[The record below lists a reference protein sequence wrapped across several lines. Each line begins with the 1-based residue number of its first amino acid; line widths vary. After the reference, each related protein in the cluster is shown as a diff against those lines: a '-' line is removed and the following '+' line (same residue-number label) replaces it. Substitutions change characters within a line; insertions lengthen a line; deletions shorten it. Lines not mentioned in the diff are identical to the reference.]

1 MNVPRKPRPA
11 PDAGLA
17 QERLLLSEVLKL
29 LGRSLAPEVV
39 LREMLHLLSELLGL
53 NRGRLVL
60 LDDLDTPRSEGR
72 SSDTGRSDGRRSNAA
87 RSPTA
92 TTASVRHAYGLTRTE
107 MARGRYE
114 VGEGITGLV
123 LATGQAM
130 IVQDIDQEPRFL
142 FRSVPREQ
150 LPAQTVAFLAFP
162 VEINRRTVG
171 VLACHRIRNRQRSLS
186 DDVALL
192 KLLATLAGQVL
203 QLSILVRHE
212 TETLQAENLLL
223 RDALAATSARE
234 GIVGTSPALLKS
246 LQDLDRVAPSHATV
260 LLLGESGTGKE
271 LFARALHRASP
282 RRDAPFIKVN
292 CAAIPETLFESELFG
307 HEKGAFTGASAA
319 RAGWFERAHGGT
331 LFLDEIGELPLAL
344 QSKLLRA
351 LQERTLVRL
360 GGRTEISVDV
370 RLVAATHRPLLQ
382 EVSQGRFRQDLYYR
396 LNVVPIQLP
405 ALRERRED
413 IRMIAAHV
421 LNRANQEHQ
430 RNVHLEPQA
439 LAWLEQQPW
448 PGNIR
453 ELGNLIERVVLLSD
467 SPRVSLAQLRAW
479 AASADEGLISQVP
492 AHPPVKGLDS
502 RVLPDAVQ
510 SFPGDSVPLL
520 ESARSALAPAS
531 ELRDYRSIHS
541 HSAQVLREA
550 LDRFSGNQSRA
561 ARALGLTPRQFS
573 YRWRNLAIRATE
585 SQK

>member
-1 MNVPRKPRPA
+1 MNLPRRSRSVP
-11 PDAGLA
+11 DVGLA

-60 LDDLDTPRSEGR
+60 LDDLDPRPPEGAGSR
-72 SSDTGRSDGRRSNAA
+72 DG
-87 RSPTA
+87 
-92 TTASVRHAYGLTRTE
+92 VRACICHAYGLTRTE
-107 MARGRYE
+107 MERGRYE
-114 VGEGITGLV
+114 PGEGITGLV
-123 LATGQAM
+123 LATGQAA

-142 FRSVPREQ
+142 FRSVTRDQ
-150 LPAQTVAFLAFP
+150 LPPQTVAFLAFP

-171 VLACHRIRNRQRSLS
+171 VLACHRIRSRQRALS

-192 KLLATLAGQVL
+192 KLLATLTGQIL
-203 QLSILVRHE
+203 QLSMLVRRE

-223 RDALAATSARE
+223 RDALAASTARE
-234 GIVGTSPALLKS
+234 GIVGASPALLKA
-246 LQDLDRVAPSHATV
+246 LQDLDRVAQSNATV

-282 RRDAPFIKVN
+282 RRDGPFIKVN

-307 HEKGAFTGASAA
+307 HDKGAFTGAAGA

-331 LFLDEIGELPLAL
+331 LFLDEIGELPLAM

-351 LQERTLVRL
+351 LQERTIVRL
-360 GGRTEISVDV
+360 GGRSEIAVDV

-382 EVSQGRFRQDLYYR
+382 EVGQGRFLQDLYYR
-396 LNVVPIQLP
+396 LNVVPIRLP
-405 ALRERRED
+405 ALRERPED
-413 IRMIAAHV
+413 IRMIALHV

-453 ELGNLIERVVLLSD
+453 ELGNLIERSVLLSE
-467 SPRVSLAQLRAW
+467 SARVSVEQLRAW
-479 AASADEGLISQVP
+479 AQSSSEGSDRGSVCALDAAGSTHEPILTTQSGREG
-492 AHPPVKGLDS
+492 AHDGSRHFDS
-502 RVLPDAVQ
+502 Y
-510 SFPGDSVPLL
+510 
-520 ESARSALAPAS
+520 APS
-531 ELRDYRSIHS
+531 GLRDYRSINS
-541 HSAQVLREA
+541 HSAQALREA
-550 LDRFSGNQSRA
+550 LDRHAGNQSRA
-561 ARALGLTPRQFS
+561 ARALGLTPRQFA
-573 YRWRNLAIRATE
+573 YRWRRHASPVR
-585 SQK
+585 